1 MPSPKPCPGRPG
13 VRSGLSLE
21 PLLAVVVRRARSSDL
36 AGIAEV
42 QAASSEAAQWG
53 VSDYLSYDLFVAVY
67 GDRIAGFAVARRLVE
82 GEAELL
88 NLAVHPTFRRRGI
101 GRRLFA
107 ELTSGHPGD
116 FWLEVRESN
125 TAARNFYKNLG
136 LREAGRRSEYYDNS
150 GEDAIVM
157 NFHS

>member
-1 MPSPKPCPGRPG
+1 MNR
-13 VRSGLSLE
+13 E
-21 PLLAVVVRRARSSDL
+21 PLLAVVVRQARSSDL

-42 QAASSEAAQWG
+42 QAASSEAAQWD
-53 VSDYLSYDLFVAVY
+53 VRDYLPYDLMVAVC
-67 GDRIAGFAVARRLVE
+67 GDRIAGFAVARRLAE

-88 NLAVHPTFRRRGI
+88 NLAFHPAFRRRGL
-101 GRRLFA
+101 GRRLFG
-107 ELTSGHPGD
+107 ELASRYPGD

-136 LREAGRRSEYYDNS
+136 LREAGRRPEYYDNS
-150 GEDAIVM
+150 GESAIVM